1 MKKDSVEG
9 SGFKQTPEPLD
20 QEIIEFLIGGK
31 REHAELGI
39 RP

>member
-9 SGFKQTPEPLD
+9 SGLKTPEPLD

-31 REHAELGI
+31 REHGMLGI
-39 RP
+39 HP